1 MLTNQGDILALED
14 IYTKTKEHMKKSIE
28 VTKNE
33 FMSIR
38 TGRASPSLL
47 DNIKVEYFGSLM
59 PINQV
64 ASVNIPEP
72 RLIVI
77 QPWDKS
83 ILETITKAIY
93 KSNLGLTPVS
103 DGHVIR
109 ISIPALTTERR
120 KELDKIVK
128 KKAEEGKVAVRNIRR
143 DANCQV
149 KNLKDKKEIS
159 EDEAKKA
166 EDKIQ
171 EITDEAIKEIDKI
184 LAAKEKEILEF

>member
-1 MLTNQGDILALED
+1 MALED

-38 TGRASPSLL
+38 TGKASSSLL

-59 PINQV
+59 PINQI

-83 ILETITKAIY
+83 ILESIIKAIS
-93 KSNLGLTPVS
+93 KSNLGLNPIS
-103 DGHVIR
+103 DGHIIR
-109 ISIPALTTERR
+109 ISIPTLTAERR
-120 KELDKIVK
+120 KELDKVVK
-128 KKAEEGKVAVRNIRR
+128 KKAEEGKVAARNIRR
-143 DANCQV
+143 DANYQV

-159 EDEAKKA
+159 EDEAEKA

-171 EITDEAIKEIDKI
+171 EITDETIKEIDKI